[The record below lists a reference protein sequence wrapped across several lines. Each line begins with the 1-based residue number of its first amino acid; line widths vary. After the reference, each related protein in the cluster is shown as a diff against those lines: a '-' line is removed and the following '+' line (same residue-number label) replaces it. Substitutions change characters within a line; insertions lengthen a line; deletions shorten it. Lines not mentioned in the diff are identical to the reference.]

1 MKPARA
7 AMTQMQAP
15 MKARPTPT
23 RGPTATRGGDQQPWA
38 VLAVI
43 DGIPRFVLTAIIDH
57 LRTDDRQ
64 QAESDP
70 MVHL

>member
-1 MKPARA
+1 VKPARA
-7 AMTQMQAP
+7 AMTQ

-23 RGPTATRGGDQQPWA
+23 RGPTPTRRGHQQPWA

-43 DGIPRFVLTAIIDH
+43 DGILRFVLTAIIDH

-70 MVHL
+70 MVDL